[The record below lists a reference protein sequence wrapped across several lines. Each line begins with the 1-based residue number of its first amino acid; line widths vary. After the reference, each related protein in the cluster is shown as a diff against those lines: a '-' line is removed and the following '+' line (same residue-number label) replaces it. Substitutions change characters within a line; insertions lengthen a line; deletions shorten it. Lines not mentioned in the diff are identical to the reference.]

1 MKALIGID
9 FLYDAALEGKEIS
22 LQDLA
27 LFPAFLRF
35 REVHLLYNYGSQ
47 SIAEKCDLFDGCLQS
62 IKPALNDSNLINY
75 ICIVSENAANQFS
88 NYQTL
93 IEYISERLLPIC
105 KSSRQYIF
113 GFNFFS
119 DKNSSSHAIDS
130 ILQMAQISRYG
141 CVGVYIGLIGTNPA
155 QLPIETISTWLN
167 RNSDAMEI
175 HQKQT
180 ESVLLIRSSETFQNI
195 PEMCAL
201 LKTVNFTF
209 KLFFNLHV

>member
-9 FLYDAALEGKEIS
+9 FLDDAAVEGKEIS

-93 IEYISERLLPIC
+93 IEYIRERLLPIC
-105 KSSRQYIF
+105 ESSRQYLF
-113 GFNFFS
+113 GFNLFS
-119 DKNSSSHAIDS
+119 DKNSASNIIAL
-130 ILQMAQISRYG
+130 ILQMSQIYRYG
-141 CVGVYIGLIGTNPA
+141 CFGVYIGLIGTIPA

-167 RNSDAMEI
+167 RNSGAMEI

-180 ESVLLIRSSETFQNI
+180 DSFLLIRSSETFQNI
-195 PEMCAL
+195 PEMCDF
-201 LKTVNFTF
+201 LKMVNFN
-209 KLFFNLHV
+209 LFSN